1 MTASSSVVL
10 SNLAYLVGAVLLAII
25 GGLIVWLRHRQP
37 KSVDANVESFHR
49 GLRALAP
56 DAANAAPPPQPIGRT
71 GAAGLRTQPRGAAD
85 PGPPRSDPG
94 PGGAEEEDRVPEL
107 PGEPSTVVED
117 PGHESGTQAVI
128 VDLSRQ
134 DLSRPDPAHHQ
145 QRAAP
150 GDGSGDRAGAET
162 G

>member
-10 SNLAYLVGAVLLAII
+10 SNLAYLVGAVVLAII
-25 GGLIVWLRHRQP
+25 GGLVVWLRHRQP

-56 DAANAAPPPQPIGRT
+56 DAANAAPPPQPVGLT
-71 GAAGLRTQPRGAAD
+71 GAAGLRIQPRVVGD
-85 PGPPRSDPG
+85 PRGPGTDPG
-94 PGGAEEEDRVPEL
+94 PGGAESDDGAAEL
-107 PGEPSTVVED
+107 PGEVSSAVED
-117 PGHESGTQAVI
+117 PGQEPGTRAVI

-134 DLSRPDPAHHQ
+134 DLTRPDPAPRQ

-150 GDGSGDRAGAET
+150 GDGTGDRAGAET